1 MKRSESES
9 VENKILL
16 EEVIEVK
23 QPIVEEVLS
32 KEIADPI
39 IEETKEIVS
48 EISEETIPE
57 IVEETV
63 VEKPIVEEK
72 LSAAEIVL
80 QRIQQIKLERENPK
94 TENENKSESENESE
108 SVENKILSE
117 EVIEVKQP
125 IVEEVVSKE
134 IADPIIE
141 ETKEIV
147 SEIPEETI
155 PEIVEETVIE
165 KPIVEEKLSAAEI
178 VLQRIQQ
185 IKLER
190 ENPKI
195 ESENKSES
203 VENKIL
209 LEEVI
214 EVKQPIVEEV
224 VSKEIT
230 QPIIEET
237 KEIVSEISEETI
249 PEIVEEKPIVEEI
262 EEKINEKITTTE
274 ILAVEKTEETSNVI
288 QEKTDLQKSL
298 VVQIIPEFTNIHDE
312 IENNFVTISI
322 EKEITP
328 KTEYKEKEKEKEI
341 EVENSTTQIQTTDA
355 NIETAVEFKD
365 EIKHEISEAVVEKP
379 IIENK
384 IIEEIIEP
392 IIEQKTQQPET
403 IEKTVEPNI
412 QNTSEPH
419 TFVEWLKLLDGKLQ
433 IQTAPN
439 NQTDNWM
446 EIPRYEVEQS
456 LQNKKTEKS
465 LDELDAEIKQS
476 NQKEEKITI
485 QPVFEEGEIDLF
497 NEIDVEVTKSATE
510 SVSFKNDMMTE
521 TLANIYV
528 KQGKIEKALDI
539 YNTLRLKFP
548 EKSAYFASLIQN
560 LTKSE

>member
-1 MKRSESES
+1 ML
-9 VENKILL
+9 NYF
-16 EEVIEVK
+16 
-23 QPIVEEVLS
+23 
-32 KEIADPI
+32 
-39 IEETKEIVS
+39 
-48 EISEETIPE
+48 
-57 IVEETV
+57 
-63 VEKPIVEEK
+63 
-72 LSAAEIVL
+72 
-80 QRIQQIKLERENPK
+80 IKNIRLCH
-94 TENENKSESENESE
+94 T
-108 SVENKILSE
+108 
-117 EVIEVKQP
+117 
-125 IVEEVVSKE
+125 
-134 IADPIIE
+134 
-141 ETKEIV
+141 
-147 SEIPEETI
+147 
-155 PEIVEETVIE
+155 
-165 KPIVEEKLSAAEI
+165 
-178 VLQRIQQ
+178 
-185 IKLER
+185 
-190 ENPKI
+190 
-195 ESENKSES
+195 
-203 VENKIL
+203 
-209 LEEVI
+209 
-214 EVKQPIVEEV
+214 
-224 VSKEIT
+224 
-230 QPIIEET
+230 
-237 KEIVSEISEETI
+237 
-249 PEIVEEKPIVEEI
+249 
-262 EEKINEKITTTE
+262 KITTTE

-392 IIEQKTQQPET
+392 IIEQKTEQLKI

-465 LDELDAEIKQS
+465 LDELAAEIKQS

>member
-1 MKRSESES
+1 MNYNIQEILANPTLLNKVPDEILLNWIKEYPYVSLFHLYALKNKGTYSENELHKTAFHFHNREKLYFLLNTKDSAIIQEAKIGGIIPVIEEEFLHQKSES

-16 EEVIEVK
+16 EEAIEVK
-23 QPIVEEVLS
+23 QPIVEEVIS
-32 KEIADPI
+32 KEITQPI
-39 IEETKEIVS
+39 IEETNEIDS
-48 EISEETIPE
+48 KIS
-57 IVEETV
+57 
-63 VEKPIVEEK
+63 K
-72 LSAAEIVL
+72 
-80 QRIQQIKLERENPK
+80 
-94 TENENKSESENESE
+94 
-108 SVENKILSE
+108 
-117 EVIEVKQP
+117 
-125 IVEEVVSKE
+125 
-134 IADPIIE
+134 
-141 ETKEIV
+141 
-147 SEIPEETI
+147 ETI

-190 ENPKI
+190 ENPKT
-195 ESENKSES
+195 ENKNKSES

-209 LEEVI
+209 LEEVN
-214 EVKQPIVEEV
+214 EVKQPNVEEV

-230 QPIIEET
+230 EPIIEET
-237 KEIVSEISEETI
+237 NKIVSEISEETI

-328 KTEYKEKEKEKEI
+328 KTEYKDKEKEI

-392 IIEQKTQQPET
+392 IIEQKTEQPET

-433 IQTAPN
+433 IQTAQN

-465 LDELDAEIKQS
+465 LDELAAEIKQS